1 MCVCERERERKRREG
16 GIDLYWYES
25 NQAIHMYCLD
35 FPSSTC
41 CLPYESNWLL
51 VICMNDRYFCVDD
64 LWFFVCIVLPIVLV
78 AIKTN

>member
-25 NQAIHMYCLD
+25 NHSYIVFSQTSLLD
-35 FPSSTC
+35 PKL
-41 CLPYESNWLL
+41 LPYESNWLL